1 MQRVVSQVDSVGA
14 AASRGRGEGEGE
26 ENAGQGTLDYCG
38 LRAVACEVVS
48 LDLLLK

>member
-1 MQRVVSQVDSVGA
+1 MQRVVSQVAGVGA
-14 AASRGRGEGEGE
+14 AASRGRGEGE